1 MAQATWNYPT
11 RILFGEGAVRDVG
24 PEACTLGAT
33 RVLIVS
39 DPGVTRAG
47 LVAPVQAALK
57 ESGVESQVF
66 DALSSNPTEAEARA
80 AGDAY
85 KQAKADAVVA
95 VGGGAALDIGK
106 MVRILATETGP
117 LEEYDDAK
125 GGDAKMKGVFPPMIA
140 VPTTAGTGSE
150 VGRSAVAT
158 LASTGKKTIFFH
170 PKLMP
175 NVAILDPRM
184 TATMP
189 AHITAATGFD
199 ALTHSIEAFLA
210 KGDHPIADAI
220 ALKSIEFVGRYLE
233 RAVKT
238 PDDMEARGYMLKA
251 AMMGAAAFQ
260 KGLGVCHSLAH
271 PLGAEH
277 DVHHGLANALCLP
290 AVLEFNRSVLEERVA
305 QVARALGVRD
315 HDDKSA
321 AAACADVVRKLRE
334 KVGIA
339 SGLASVGITEA
350 HLAKLSKLAM
360 EDGCHAC
367 NVRPCT
373 EDDMISLYRA
383 SL

>member
-24 PEACTLGAT
+24 PEARALGAT
-33 RVLIVS
+33 RALIVS

-47 LVAPVQAALK
+47 LVAPVQVALK
-57 ESGVESQVF
+57 ESGIESELF

-80 AGDAY
+80 AGDAF
-85 KQAKADAVVA
+85 KRVKADAVVA

-106 MVRILATETGP
+106 MVRILATETLP

-125 GGDAKMKGVFPPMIA
+125 GGDAKMKGMFPPMIA

-158 LASTGKKTIFFH
+158 LKSTGKKTIFFH

-175 NVAILDPRM
+175 NVAVLDPRM

-315 HDDKSA
+315 HDDNTA
-321 AAACADVVRKLRE
+321 AAACADAVRTLRE

-339 SGLASVGITEA
+339 KGLASVGISEA
-350 HLAKLSKLAM
+350 QIPKLARLAM

-373 EDDMISLYRA
+373 EADMAALYRA